1 MMIFISG
8 VFVGAVAT
16 VFLMFLIALVCT
28 AKRQAEE
35 QSLDASK
42 AAFAASKRP
51 FEFTVKR
58 EGWNDGRHEPFMRWH
73 EQPERRRG
81 MPPADRVTFE
91 PPERR
96 RGADGGC
103 E

>member
-58 EGWNDGRHEPFMRWH
+58 EGWNDGR
-73 EQPERRRG
+73 
-81 MPPADRVTFE
+81 PPADRMTFE

-96 RGADGGC
+96 QGVSDRGC